1 MNNRINLSHIG
12 TPRLVIEQGKTHYGE
27 TLSNSYSYYIFIELF
42 NKREYND
49 PYLHSYNYSSKEST
63 TSMK

>member
-12 TPRLVIEQGKTHYGE
+12 TPRLVVDQGKTHYGE
-27 TLSNSYSYYIFIELF
+27 TLSNSYSYYIVIELF

-49 PYLHSYNYSSKEST
+49 PYLHL
-63 TSMK
+63 